1 MSFARTTAGDGP
13 NWTPT
18 WQKQVIKTGPTLTNQ
33 GAMLAVDPRPGTP
46 NTSTGGG
53 TLYYGWRAFATSQ
66 NPAGIWLTSSKDFG
80 ANFGKN
86 PVLVNKTPLQFY
98 DQPSSGRDSLLSLIS
113 GRFVP
118 TRCLRCRSCR
128 EQAARRFSSDGR
140 NGFLSQGCPA
150 SGPIPPTSPCG
161 RPAAN
166 GDPRIVLTSRSTAVL
181 RGVTG
186 SVRQTSGGLWT
197 SGTGTWT
204 RVASPPRPRRVLDTS
219 LATQMRK
226 ENRAAS

>member
-13 NWTPT
+13 NWNPT

-33 GAMLAVDPRPGTP
+33 GAVLAVDPRPGTP
-46 NTSTGGG
+46 NTNTGGG

-86 PVLVNKTPLQFY
+86 PVLVNKTPLQFF
-98 DQPSSGRDSLLSLIS
+98 DQPTVGRDTTPVTEY

-118 TRCLRCRSCR
+118 TRCPRCRSCR
-128 EQAARRFSSDGR
+128 EPVARRFSSDGR
-140 NGFLSQGCPA
+140 NGFLSK
-150 SGPIPPTSPCG
+150 
-161 RPAAN
+161 AAQHRALYLPHHRA
-166 GDPRIVLTSRSTAVL
+166 DYPQRMETPESSLRDRSTAVL

-186 SVRQTSGGLWT
+186 SVRQISGGLWI

-204 RVASPPRPRRVLDTS
+204 RLAGPPAPTGFWVPASVHR
-219 LATQMRK
+219 
-226 ENRAAS
+226 